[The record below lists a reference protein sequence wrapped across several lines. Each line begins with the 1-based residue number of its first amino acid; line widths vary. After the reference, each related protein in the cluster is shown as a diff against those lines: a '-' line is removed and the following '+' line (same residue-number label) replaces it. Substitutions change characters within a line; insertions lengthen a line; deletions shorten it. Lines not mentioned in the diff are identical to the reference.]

1 MTSKSLFDLNGR
13 LALITG
19 SGQGIGLALARG
31 LAEHGASVVL
41 NGRDAGKVAG
51 AVADLRDAGF
61 TAHASVFDV
70 TDFRAV
76 DADVARIEAEIGPI
90 DILINNAGIQ
100 FRAPLEDFP
109 EEQWER
115 LFKTNVSGAFHAG
128 KAVARNM
135 IARGKGKIIN
145 IGSVQSELARPNIAP
160 YTATKGAIRNLTRGM
175 CTDWAKYGLQINAI
189 APGYF
194 RTEMNQALVDNP
206 EFSAWLEKRTPA
218 GRWGN
223 VDELI
228 GAAVF
233 LASDASSFVNGHTLY
248 VDGGMTASV

>member
-1 MTSKSLFDLNGR
+1 MTKSLFSLDRR
-13 LALITG
+13 LALVTG
-19 SGQGIGLALARG
+19 SGRGIGFALAQG
-31 LAEHGASVVL
+31 FAEHGASVAL
-41 NGRDAGKVAG
+41 NGRDAATIAG
-51 AVADLRDAGF
+51 AVEKLRAAGF

-70 TDFRAV
+70 TDSQAV
-76 DADVARIEAEIGPI
+76 DADIARIEAEIGAI
-90 DILINNAGIQ
+90 DILVNNAGIQ

-128 KAVARNM
+128 KAVARHM
-135 IARGKGKIIN
+135 IPRGRGKIIN

-160 YTATKGAIRNLTRGM
+160 YTATKGAIRNLTKGM
-175 CTDWAKYGLQINAI
+175 CTDWARHGLQINAI

-194 RTEMNQALVDNP
+194 RTEMNQVLVDNP
-206 EFSAWLEKRTPA
+206 EFTAWLEKRTPA

>member
-51 AVADLRDAGF
+51 AVGGLRNAGF
-61 TAHASVFDV
+61 KAHPSTFDV

-76 DADVARIEAEIGPI
+76 DADVARIEAEIGAI
-90 DILINNAGIQ
+90 DILINNAGVQ

-128 KAVARNM
+128 KAVAHNM
-135 IARGKGKIIN
+135 ITRGKGKIIN

-194 RTEMNQALVDNP
+194 RTEMNQALVDNA

-218 GRWGN
+218 GRWGY

>member
-1 MTSKSLFDLNGR
+1 MTSSLFSLDGR
-13 LALITG
+13 LALVTG
-19 SGQGIGLALARG
+19 SGQGIGFAMARG
-31 LAEHGASVVL
+31 LAEHGASLVL
-41 NGRDAGKVAG
+41 NGRDPAKIEE
-51 AVADLRDAGF
+51 AVARLRDAGF
-61 TAHASVFDV
+61 KAHASVFDV
-70 TDFRAV
+70 TDFQAV
-76 DADVARIEAEIGPI
+76 NADVARIEAEIGAI
-90 DILINNAGIQ
+90 DILVNNAGVQ

-128 KAVARNM
+128 KAVARHM

-145 IGSVQSELARPNIAP
+145 IGSAQSELARPNIAP

-175 CTDWAKYGLQINAI
+175 CADWARHGLQINAI

-218 GRWGN
+218 GRWGH

>member
-1 MTSKSLFDLNGR
+1 MANSLFSLEGR
-13 LALITG
+13 VALVTG
-19 SGQGIGLALARG
+19 SGQGIGFALARG

-41 NGRDAGKVAG
+41 NGRDTARIGG
-51 AVADLRDAGF
+51 AVEKLRNAGF
-61 TAHASVFDV
+61 KAHASVFDV
-70 TDFRAV
+70 TDFQAINE
-76 DADVARIEAEIGPI
+76 DIARIEAEIGAI

-128 KAVARNM
+128 KAVARHM
-135 IARGKGKIIN
+135 IPRGKGKIIN

-175 CTDWAKYGLQINAI
+175 CADWAKHGLQINAI

-206 EFSAWLEKRTPA
+206 EFSGWLEKRTPA

>member
-51 AVADLRDAGF
+51 AVAGLRDAGLN
-61 TAHASVFDV
+61 AHASTFDV

-76 DADVARIEAEIGPI
+76 DVDVARIEAEIGAI
-90 DILINNAGIQ
+90 DILINNAGVQ

-128 KAVARNM
+128 KAVARTM

-194 RTEMNQALVDNP
+194 RTEMNQALVDNQ

-218 GRWGN
+218 GRWGY

>member
-1 MTSKSLFDLNGR
+1 MANSLFSLEGR
-13 LALITG
+13 LALVTG
-19 SGQGIGLALARG
+19 SGQGIGFALARG
-31 LAEHGASVVL
+31 LAEHGAAVVL
-41 NGRDAGKVAG
+41 NGRDRARIDS
-51 AVADLRDAGF
+51 AVEKLRDTGF
-61 TAHASVFDV
+61 KAHASVFDV
-70 TDFRAV
+70 TDFQAV
-76 DADVARIEAEIGPI
+76 NADVARIEAEIGAI
-90 DILINNAGIQ
+90 DILVNNAGIQ

-115 LFKTNVSGAFHAG
+115 LFRTNVSGAFHAG
-128 KAVARNM
+128 KAVARHM
-135 IARGKGKIIN
+135 IPRGKGKIIN

-175 CTDWAKYGLQINAI
+175 CTDWAKHGLQINAI

>member
-1 MTSKSLFDLNGR
+1 MANPLFSLEGR
-13 LALITG
+13 LALVTG
-19 SGQGIGLALARG
+19 SGQGIGFALARG

-41 NGRDAGKVAG
+41 NGRDATRIDSAIEKLR
-51 AVADLRDAGF
+51 ADRF
-61 TAHASVFDV
+61 KAHASVFDV

-76 DADVARIEAEIGPI
+76 AEDITRIEAEIGPI
-90 DILINNAGIQ
+90 DILVNNAGVQ

-128 KAVARNM
+128 KAVARHM
-135 IARGKGKIIN
+135 IPRGKGKIIN

-175 CTDWAKYGLQINAI
+175 CADWARYGLQINAI

-218 GRWGN
+218 GRWGA

>member
-1 MTSKSLFDLNGR
+1 MTSSLFSLDGR
-13 LALITG
+13 LALVTG
-19 SGQGIGLALARG
+19 SGQGIGFAMARG
-31 LAEHGASVVL
+31 LAEHGASLVL
-41 NGRDAGKVAG
+41 NGRDPAKIEE
-51 AVADLRDAGF
+51 AVARLRDAGF
-61 TAHASVFDV
+61 KAHASVFDV
-70 TDFRAV
+70 TDFQAV
-76 DADVARIEAEIGPI
+76 NADVARIEAEIGAI
-90 DILINNAGIQ
+90 DILVNNAGVQ

-128 KAVARNM
+128 KAVARHM

-160 YTATKGAIRNLTRGM
+160 YTATKGAIRNLTRSM
-175 CTDWAKYGLQINAI
+175 CADWARHGLQINAI

-218 GRWGN
+218 GRWGH

>member
-1 MTSKSLFDLNGR
+1 MTTPLFSLDGR

-19 SGQGIGLALARG
+19 SGQGIGFAMARG

-41 NGRDAGKVAG
+41 NGRDAARIDS
-51 AVADLRDAGF
+51 AVEKLRAAGF
-61 TAHASVFDV
+61 KAHASTFDV
-70 TDFRAV
+70 TDFQAV
-76 DADVARIEAEIGPI
+76 NADVARIEAEIGSI
-90 DILINNAGIQ
+90 DILVNNAGVQ

-115 LFKTNVSGAFHAG
+115 LFKTNVSGAFHAA
-128 KAVARNM
+128 KAVARHM
-135 IARGKGKIIN
+135 IPRGKGKIIN

-175 CTDWAKYGLQINAI
+175 CADWAKYGLQINAI

-233 LASDASSFVNGHTLY
+233 LASDASSFINGHTLY

>member
-1 MTSKSLFDLNGR
+1 MANPLFSLEGR
-13 LALITG
+13 LALVTG
-19 SGQGIGLALARG
+19 SGQGIGFAMARG

-41 NGRDAGKVAG
+41 NGRDAARIGS
-51 AVADLRDAGF
+51 AVEKLRDAGF
-61 TAHASVFDV
+61 KAHASIFDV

-76 DADVARIEAEIGPI
+76 AADIDRIEAEIGAI
-90 DILINNAGIQ
+90 DILVNNAGIQ

-115 LFKTNVSGAFHAG
+115 LLKTNVSGAFHAG
-128 KAVARNM
+128 KAVARHM
-135 IARGKGKIIN
+135 IPRGKGKIIN

-175 CTDWAKYGLQINAI
+175 CTDWAKHGLQINAI

-218 GRWGN
+218 GRWGT

>member
-1 MTSKSLFDLNGR
+1 MANSLFSLEGR
-13 LALITG
+13 VALVTG
-19 SGQGIGLALARG
+19 SGQGIGFALARG

-41 NGRDAGKVAG
+41 NGRDTARIGG
-51 AVADLRDAGF
+51 AVEKLRNAGF
-61 TAHASVFDV
+61 KAHASVFDV
-70 TDFRAV
+70 TDFQAINE
-76 DADVARIEAEIGPI
+76 DIARIEAEIGAI

-115 LFKTNVSGAFHAG
+115 LFKTNVSGAFQAG
-128 KAVARNM
+128 KAVARHM
-135 IARGKGKIIN
+135 IPRGKGKIIN

-175 CTDWAKYGLQINAI
+175 CADWAKHGLQINAI

-206 EFSAWLEKRTPA
+206 EFSGWLEKRTPA